1 MEAKQV
7 GQSQITASST
17 HPLLLVAATSV
28 TLLSLTGVGVL
39 TGWLPSAG
47 AHDASPAQFATAPA
61 VTPTP
66 VQKNITVPQKKT
78 EKLARSDENTPVRI
92 YREAPAP
99 AATTPTIAVL
109 PAPTNAAVPTN
120 GAVTPAPTYAAAAP
134 EAGYRVAAPTPA
146 TCSECGVVE
155 SVREMAVKPKGSGA
169 GMVAGGLVGGLIA
182 NKIGKGSARSIATLL
197 GAAGGA
203 YAGNYIEKSVREGKR
218 YEVLVR
224 FDDGN
229 TQTFSS
235 ESLPPWQSGDRVK
248 LQNGMLTMGSGS
260 PGGRPDGNPAMI

>member
-1 MEAKQV
+1 
-7 GQSQITASST
+7 
-17 HPLLLVAATSV
+17 
-28 TLLSLTGVGVL
+28 
-39 TGWLPSAG
+39 
-47 AHDASPAQFATAPA
+47 
-61 VTPTP
+61 
-66 VQKNITVPQKKT
+66 
-78 EKLARSDENTPVRI
+78 
-92 YREAPAP
+92 
-99 AATTPTIAVL
+99 
-109 PAPTNAAVPTN
+109 
-120 GAVTPAPTYAAAAP
+120 
-134 EAGYRVAAPTPA
+134 
-146 TCSECGVVE
+146 
-155 SVREMAVKPKGSGA
+155 MAVKPKGSGA